1 MESIWSKTTQI
12 PEKKTLMKE
21 KNIEIAVI
29 GGGITGLLT
38 AYLLQQNGKEVIV
51 LEADQIGSG
60 QTKNTTAKITS
71 QHGRIYASLL
81 KDYGAEKARL
91 YAMAN
96 QEAIDHYEEIIKKE
110 HISCH
115 FERVKSYL
123 YSRKQ
128 ETPICREAEVA
139 SILGIRAYFTK
150 KVNLPFPIKG
160 AVCFENQAQF
170 HPLEFVKGIADK
182 LTIYE
187 HTKVKK
193 VKGNCLE
200 TNQGKIYAK
209 HIIFAT
215 HYPFHNFPGF
225 YFARQHQER
234 SYVIA
239 ISGIPKWKG
248 IYYSEDKEGLSFR
261 WYEDNL
267 LIGGGGHRTGE
278 ITPKDGFSCLE
289 KKIRSLYPDYTE
301 VARWSAQDCITHDNL
316 PFIGQYSIFHPN
328 WYVATG
334 LKKWGM
340 TGAMVS
346 ARLLSDKI
354 CGHYNPYEKLF
365 SPIRCHF
372 FISRKKLWTDMKH
385 SIKGLSLGNFYF
397 PFQNVYPLESGEAKI
412 VRIGLRRYGVY
423 KDSNGK
429 LHKVSVKCPH
439 LGCMLHWNPE
449 ELSWDCPCHGSRFD
463 YDGNLL
469 DNPAQINTNT
479 GKE

>member
-1 MESIWSKTTQI
+1 MESIWSKTTNI
-12 PEKKTLMKE
+12 PERDPLREE
-21 KNIEIAVI
+21 KRVDVAVI
-29 GGGITGLLT
+29 GGGLTGLLT
-38 AYLLQQNGKEVIV
+38 AYFLQQNGKDVIV
-51 LEADQIGSG
+51 LEADRIGSG

-71 QHGRIYASLL
+71 QHGKIYSTLL
-81 KDYGAEKARL
+81 KDYGAENARL
-91 YAMAN
+91 YARAN
-96 QEAIDHYEEIIKKE
+96 QAAIDQYEEIIKKE

-123 YSRKQ
+123 YSKEQ
-128 ETPICREAEVA
+128 ETPMRREAEIA
-139 SILGIRAYFTK
+139 SILGIRAFFTK
-150 KVNLPFPIKG
+150 KVHLPFPIKG

-170 HPLEFVKGIADK
+170 HPLEFINALAEK

-187 HTKVKK
+187 HTRVKK
-193 VKGNCLE
+193 VRKNTLE
-200 TNQGKIYAK
+200 TNQGT
-209 HIIFAT
+209 IFARHIVFTT

-248 IYYSEDKEGLSFR
+248 MYYSEDKDGLSFR

-267 LIGGGGHRTGE
+267 LIGGGGHRTGKSD
-278 ITPKDGFSCLE
+278 TRSGYQWLE
-289 KKIRSLYPDYTE
+289 KRIQSLYPDYTE

-316 PFIGQYSIFHPN
+316 PFIGKYSFFRPN

-346 ARLLSDKI
+346 ARLISDQI
-354 CGHYNPYEKLF
+354 CDHFNPYTRLF
-365 SPIRCHF
+365 SPGRCHF
-372 FISRKKLWTDMKH
+372 FISAKKLWSDIRQST
-385 SIKGLSLGNFYF
+385 KGLCLGNFYL
-397 PFQNVYPLESGEAKI
+397 PLHSAGKINPGEAKV
-412 VRIGLRRYGVY
+412 VRMGFRRYGIY
-423 KDSNGK
+423 KDDRGT

-439 LGCMLHWNPE
+439 LGCMLHWNPN

-469 DNPAQINTNT
+469 DNPAQTNNSI
-479 GKE
+479 K